1 MWRACGF
8 KLNVQRTRAD
18 VHVHLQTSI
27 VPSLRTMSSN
37 ALEIRAKLAAFSTCE
52 LSDALIKLGTP
63 HGGHI
68 PDIRMFSPSDPNT
81 RLCGPAYT
89 VQMVLGSDKTAP
101 KLSAH
106 FVDIAPEGSVV
117 VVNAPHRLKNA
128 VWGGLMTA
136 GAQARGALGVI
147 ISGRCRDLAEH
158 RAASFPVFARGH
170 STLGQSPFTRPSEVN
185 VPVVI
190 RPFDVSEE
198 DFAPVEV
205 TPGDWMVADEDGVVC
220 VPTRLAEEA
229 IALAAKGREV
239 DERCMED
246 IKAGNGVQ
254 VTFKKHRG
262 K

>member
-1 MWRACGF
+1 
-8 KLNVQRTRAD
+8 
-18 VHVHLQTSI
+18 
-27 VPSLRTMSSN
+27 MSSN
-37 ALEIRAKLAAFSTCE
+37 APDIRAKLAGFSTCE

-63 HGGHI
+63 HGGHV
-68 PDIRMFSPSDPNT
+68 PDIHMLSPSDPTT

-89 VQMVLGSDKTAP
+89 VQMVLGSDKAAP

-106 FVDIAPEGSVV
+106 FVDTAPEGSVV
-117 VVNAPHRLKNA
+117 VINAPHHVKNA

-158 RAASFPVFARGH
+158 RATSFPVFARGH

-190 RPFDVSEE
+190 RPSDVSEE

-220 VPTRLAEEA
+220 VPAKFAEET